1 MSGTKGLVN
10 MLCTFPLALQG
21 IPGRP
26 GADGLPG
33 PKGFPGEQMPPPD
46 FELYRGVKGAK
57 GNMGYP
63 GIPGMDGFQGDTGT
77 RGLPGLYG
85 PQGIKVSEC
94 FAVCLRCFVVGLKE
108 KQKEGGIMGLFDRNG
123 LFLFYFKKE
132 QGKCGCQCTRHR
144 TMIMGFS
151 FQNHIQHYRFW
162 KKVVKIVHLF
172 SWAVHD
178 LSLFP

>member
-63 GIPGMDGFQGDTGT
+63 GIPGMDGFQGDTGP

-94 FAVCLRCFVVGLKE
+94 FAVFVCCVL
-108 KQKEGGIMGLFDRNG
+108 L
-123 LFLFYFKKE
+123 L
-132 QGKCGCQCTRHR
+132 
-144 TMIMGFS
+144 
-151 FQNHIQHYRFW
+151 
-162 KKVVKIVHLF
+162 V
-172 SWAVHD
+172 
-178 LSLFP
+178 